1 MRIAILGCGRM
12 GAWLARELGREHD
25 IGVFDLDVRRAQA
38 IPLVRCLGSL
48 TGLEAFA
55 PELIVNAVTLGNT
68 LAVFA
73 EAEPYLPEPCVIA
86 DVASI
91 KGELVEFYARCSR
104 PWASAHPMFGPSHTD
119 MRNLQ
124 NENAILLAESDPETA
139 KFFRIFFEDR
149 GIRVFACPAAE
160 HDRWMA
166 YALTLPFL
174 GSMSF
179 VACLE
184 GTVPPGTNF
193 RRQQELAARLLAED
207 DHLLAEIL
215 FNPHSL
221 PQLERLTARLEF
233 LKHILRGR
241 DFDEA
246 RRFFEDLRR
255 RLANASMPEAVRGGR
270 E

>member
-12 GAWLARELGREHD
+12 GAWLARELGRENSLAL
-25 IGVFDLDVRRAQA
+25 FDRDPARSAVVPSARR
-38 IPLVRCLGSL
+38 LGDL
-48 TGLEAFA
+48 RELRAFA
-55 PELIVNAVTLGNT
+55 PELLVNAVTLGET
-68 LAVFA
+68 RAVFA
-73 EAEPYLPEPCVIA
+73 GAEPHLPGRCVLA

-91 KGELVEFYARCSR
+91 KGGLVEYYAHCSR
-104 PWASAHPMFGPSHTD
+104 PWVSLHPMFGPSHTD
-119 MRNLQ
+119 MQHLQ
-124 NENAILLAESDPETA
+124 DENAILLSESDPATA

-179 VACLE
+179 AACLE
-184 GTVPPGTNF
+184 GAVPPGTNF
-193 RRQQELAARLLAED
+193 RRQQELAAGLLAED

-255 RLANASMPEAVRGGR
+255 RLAGASMPAAAGSGG
-270 E
+270 